1 MRHLTKRE
9 TEIADLI
16 ADGCSNR
23 EIALRLNISE
33 QTVKNHL
40 QRIFHTLQVETR
52 TKLAIHLLSALKR
65 NAERF

>member
-1 MRHLTKRE
+1 MRQLTQRE

-16 ADGCSNR
+16 AEGCSNR

-40 QRIFHTLQVETR
+40 QHIFYVLHVETR
-52 TKLAIHLLSALKR
+52 TKLAIHLLSALKQ